1 MTNTPF
7 MEMPVAPPSGPF
19 LRFPDEATWI
29 AAATEAGF
37 YTKPVRARNEDGT
50 YAADD
55 TSTPADEAWEST
67 LIAYTHDRAIDV
79 VGTITRGGE
88 YDEDGKVL
96 VKPTTL
102 PGFHVNFA
110 GTLPDGWD
118 EFVVTPAAPYRVFA

>member
-1 MTNTPF
+1 MTH
-7 MEMPVAPPSGPF
+7 F
-19 LRFPDEATWI
+19 LRFPDEQSWI
-29 AAATEAGF
+29 KAATEAGF
-37 YTKPVRARNEDGT
+37 CS
-50 YAADD
+50 DD
-55 TSTPADEAWEST
+55 T

-79 VGTITRGGE
+79 VGPITRGGE

-118 EFVVTPAAPYRVFA
+118 DYLVEPANPYRVFA

>member
-1 MTNTPF
+1 MN
-7 MEMPVAPPSGPF
+7 F
-19 LRFPDEATWI
+19 LRFPDADAWT

-37 YTKPVRARNEDGT
+37 LI
-50 YAADD
+50 DD
-55 TSTPADEAWEST
+55 TLT
-67 LIAYTHDRAIDV
+67 AYTHGHAIDV

-110 GTLPDGWD
+110 GVLPDGWD
-118 EFVVTPAAPYRVFA
+118 DYLVEPANPYRVFA